1 VLTPFSVVAIITS
14 TTTQQLTRIKIMSL
28 FNTKDLTVSK
38 AIIAVTHTE
47 SKVEFFIDMNN
58 GKGITSAK
66 TLDEAIEF
74 AKAYQ
79 KLLG

>member
-1 VLTPFSVVAIITS
+1 MNA
-14 TTTQQLTRIKIMSL
+14 L
-28 FNTKDLTVSK
+28 FQTKDLV
-38 AIIAVTHTE
+38 VV
-47 SKVEFFIDMNN
+47 KVNLPTAYDETGVNTRYFIDMNS

-66 TLDEAIEF
+66 TLNEAIEF

>member
-1 VLTPFSVVAIITS
+1 
-14 TTTQQLTRIKIMSL
+14 MSL
-28 FNTKDLTVSK
+28 FTTKDLTVN
-38 AIIAVTHTE
+38 
-47 SKVEFFIDMNN
+47 KVELPTAYDESGVNTRFFIDMNS

-66 TLDEAIEF
+66 TLGEAIEF

>member
-1 VLTPFSVVAIITS
+1 
-14 TTTQQLTRIKIMSL
+14 MSL
-28 FNTKDLTVSK
+28 FTTKDLTVSK
-38 AIIAVTHTE
+38 VDLPTAYDETGVNTR
-47 SKVEFFIDMNN
+47 FFIDMNN
-58 GKGITSAK
+58 GKGITSAA